1 MKNIIYLDNGATTKP
16 DIDAINLAN
25 AFITDNYFNPS
36 ATYHEGIQVA
46 NELKNS
52 KEFFKKVIGS
62 NFDVIF
68 TSCGT
73 ESDNTAIFSY
83 CKRGNIVTTLAE
95 HSAIHAPFTQLK
107 NQGVDVRFAKI
118 NKDGSVDI
126 DSLLSLID
134 KNTTFVSIIHVNNE
148 TGAINDIN
156 KIAKFIKEINKN
168 VIFHSDGVQ
177 AFMKVPYTLSNDID
191 LYSVSAHKINALKG
205 VGALFINKKVKN
217 LKPYLIGGGQ
227 ENGLRS
233 GTENV
238 FGIKVFEYATKK
250 HYETLINDYNKVKDL
265 KELLISNLNYDIFKV
280 ISSNNSSPY
289 VISLSAVGL
298 KGEVLM
304 HSLEEDGIIIGTG
317 SACSSKNKHSRML
330 KEAGYSEDVLDGVI
344 RISFSYE
351 TTKEEVLYLIE
362 KLNLRAENLKRT
374 IYKLQWKK

>member
-16 DIDAINLAN
+16 DVKAIEYAS

-46 NELKNS
+46 NELKS
-52 KEFFKKVIGS
+52 AKETFKKVIGD
-62 NFDVIF
+62 NFEILF

-73 ESDNTAIFSY
+73 ESDNTAVFSY
-83 CKRGNIVTTLAE
+83 SKRGNIVTTLAE
-95 HSAIHAPFTQLK
+95 HSAIHAPFTHLK
-107 NQGVDVRFAKI
+107 NQGLDVRFAKI
-118 NKDGSVDI
+118 NEDGSVNI

-134 KNTTFVSIIHVNNE
+134 KNTTFVSVIHVNNE

-156 KIAKFIKEINKN
+156 KIAKLIKQINPS

-177 AFMKVPYTLSNDID
+177 AFMKIPYALSNDID

-205 VGALFINKKVKN
+205 TGALFINKRIKN
-217 LKPYLIGGGQ
+217 LKPLILGGGQ

-238 FGIKVFEYATKK
+238 YGIKVFEYATKK
-250 HYETLINDYNKVKDL
+250 HYETLVSDYNKVKQL
-265 KELLISNLNYDIFKV
+265 KQLLLSNLNYDIFKV
-280 ISSNNSSPY
+280 ISSNNASPY

-317 SACSSKNKHSRML
+317 SACSSKNRHSRAL
-330 KEAGYSEDVLDGVI
+330 KEAGHDENVLDGVI

-351 TTKEEVLYLIE
+351 TTEEEVKYLIE

-374 IYKLQWKK
+374 IYKLQ